1 MSSAPRFD
9 AKWQNRR
16 GRKRWWRRWRWLVG
30 AAIIA
35 ALSLAVHLSGIAGG
49 EWDAVERQF
58 TICGERGAPACV
70 VDGDT
75 LAIGQRRIR
84 LTGYDAPELDGE
96 CDAERRLA
104 KVARE
109 ELAAWL
115 NLGPFE
121 MEGGAEPPLD
131 RYGRELRSIR
141 RGGELLADTMV
152 DRELARRSRLDR
164 GWC

>member
-1 MSSAPRFD
+1 M
-9 AKWQNRR
+9 
-16 GRKRWWRRWRWLVG
+16 L
-30 AAIIA
+30 
-35 ALSLAVHLSGIAGG
+35 ALSLSVRFFGIASG
-49 EWDAVERQF
+49 EWNAVERQF
-58 TICGERGAPACV
+58 TICGERGSAACV

-96 CDAERRLA
+96 CEAERRLA

-121 MEGGAEPPLD
+121 MEGGAEPPFD

-141 RGGELLADTMV
+141 RGRELLADTMV
-152 DRELARRSRLDR
+152 DRELARGSRLDR